1 MSGEYT
7 ITSVPTVDTFEIVY
21 PYSNITS
28 GYCTVDNLKKH
39 EYVGAWLLEPNDKPI
54 GKGLEVFEQR
64 FSKEKQKLKEAAETF
79 ALFNKHTKWQGNK
92 GITGSLNQPQDIADF
107 DPSVLGMT
115 LTDGL
120 KRDAD
125 GNLSRSGK
133 AVNTTNRMISLINK
147 LFNKSPTMLEDIKF
161 GLISEPLIQYTTD
174 FESGLVKGGDYVNG
188 VPEEVASSVSTIEG
202 STYSPDTDQDTVVD
216 ADLYVNVLAS

>member
-1 MSGEYT
+1 MLFERDRKGYINSNKIEKFF
-7 ITSVPTVDTFEIVY
+7 DTLSALQ
-21 PYSNITS
+21 PYQISSLNPAVTM
-28 GYCTVDNLKKH
+28 L
-39 EYVGAWLLEPNDKPI
+39 I
-54 GKGLEVFEQR
+54 G
-64 FSKEKQKLKEAAETF
+64 
-79 ALFNKHTKWQGNK
+79 ALFNKNTKWQGNK
-92 GITGSLNQPQDIADF
+92 EVTGALNQPQDIADF

-133 AVNTTNRMISLINK
+133 VLNTTNRMISLINK
-147 LFNKSPTMLEDIKF
+147 LFNKSPTVLEDIKF

-202 STYSPDTDQDTVVD
+202 STYSPDTDQDTVVHS
-216 ADLYVNVLAS
+216 DLYVNVLAS